1 MEPLYYG
8 SPLGIP
14 EPVSKLENAAVRS
27 RLSFFFQLAVAVVFG
42 ALVAIL
48 LFQKVT
54 IQENAMEPTIAIGDI
69 YYMNQLIYHFT
80 EPQRGDIIV
89 FRTNGSDDAAL
100 HISRVIGL
108 PGETVRISNGRIYI
122 NEILYQENASY
133 PIINNPGLASG
144 GITMDEEEYFVL
156 GDNRNNSDD
165 SRYSDIGKVRKK
177 YIAGKLWFQVYPK
190 EKRGLAG

>member
-1 MEPLYYG
+1 MPSNSYLRG
-8 SPLGIP
+8 PVGIP
-14 EPVSKLENAAVRS
+14 EPVARLEDPEVRN
-27 RLSFFFQLAVAVVFG
+27 RVTFLFQLAVAVVFG

-54 IQENAMEPTIAIGDI
+54 IQENAMEPTIAIGDT
-69 YYMNQLIYHFT
+69 YFMNQLVYHFR

-122 NEILYQENASY
+122 NEVIYQENSSY
-133 PIINNPGLASG
+133 PMIKNPGLAAY
-144 GITMDEEEYFVL
+144 GIEMEDNEYFVL

-165 SRYSDIGKVRKK
+165 SRYSDIGKVNVKL
-177 YIAGKLWFQVYPK
+177 IVGKLWFQTYPK
-190 EKRGLAG
+190 NERGFV

>member
-1 MEPLYYG
+1 MDPYLSEIMGVPA
-8 SPLGIP
+8 
-14 EPVSKLENAAVRS
+14 PVRKLDDASVRS
-27 RLSFFFQLAVAVVFG
+27 RLMFIFQLAVAAVFG

-54 IQENAMEPTIAIGDI
+54 IQENAMEPTINIGDI
-69 YYMNQLIYHFT
+69 YYMNQIVYRFRD
-80 EPQRGDIIV
+80 PQRGDVIV

-122 NEILYQENASY
+122 NEVLFQENASY
-133 PIINNPGLASG
+133 PQIQNPGLAAN
-144 GITMDEEEYFVL
+144 GIELEDGEYFVL

-165 SRYSDIGKVRKK
+165 SRYSDIGKVKKK
-177 YIAGKLWFQVYPK
+177 YIAGKLWFQTYPR
-190 EKRGLAG
+190 EDRGFV